1 MLERSKREKRKIKVY
16 KRREKEKLKRR
27 GERQEGNMCVT
38 ETRERDLT
46 DI

>member
-1 MLERSKREKRKIKVY
+1 MKKRLERWKNEKGE